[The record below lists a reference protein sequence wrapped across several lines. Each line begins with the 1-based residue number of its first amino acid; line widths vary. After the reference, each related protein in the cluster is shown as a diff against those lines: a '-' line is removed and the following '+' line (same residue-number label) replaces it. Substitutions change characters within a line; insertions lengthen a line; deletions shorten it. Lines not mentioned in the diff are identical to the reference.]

1 MKNWTNTAARDP
13 SQQAAA
19 EMIKTG
25 GDDRKVGRGLSG
37 PTIVN
42 ADSERIKAQ
51 GKLEARSLSRPS
63 VPIEW
68 FGMRARVVVVVA
80 SVCALVL
87 GFVIW
92 HLRSGKPGNQA
103 AAPATLANAITEPSG
118 PLTTDDSAP
127 TAIYAHNLMLRR
139 GPDFRIYVRWL
150 RGQMIRSRPHVN
162 PTFDDPESF
171 SLDIKSGVVRANI
184 GDIGIF
190 LNAGGVA
197 NSPLKNITLLAEGDQ
212 IKLKGTLHKVI
223 PLPVELLGGVTTT
236 SDNRIQLHVT
246 KLNVLKIPFKGLLGG
261 LHIELSDL
269 FQPKGIPGI
278 EVSGNDLFF
287 DTFKLLPP
295 PHIRGQLTKV
305 RVVSPDIEEVFGNAE
320 DTVARVEEWR
330 NFLRL
335 NDGTIDF
342 GKLTM
347 HHVDLIMVDLSDDA
361 WFDLDLNNY
370 QNQLVNGYTRMTPQA
385 GLQIFMP
392 DLDSLPKINK
402 SGQKISMEWLKH
414 RNLPPPQDVKK

>member
-1 MKNWTNTAARDP
+1 MTDPTHLEEQGLPTDSDARP
-13 SQQAAA
+13 ESIESAPAKLKA
-19 EMIKTG
+19 
-25 GDDRKVGRGLSG
+25 RALPR
-37 PTIVN
+37 N
-42 ADSERIKAQ
+42 A
-51 GKLEARSLSRPS
+51 

-68 FGMRARVVVVVA
+68 SDMRARVTVVVCVLL
-80 SVCALVL
+80 LVL
-87 GFVIW
+87 GFVVW
-92 HLRSGKPGNQA
+92 RLRSRSVAKPS
-103 AAPATLANAITEPSG
+103 PTVATESSAITGAPG
-118 PLTTDDSAP
+118 ALITADSAP
-127 TAIYAHNLMLRR
+127 TSIYAHNLMLRR
-139 GPDFRIYVRWL
+139 GPDFRVYVRWL
-150 RGQMIRSRPHVN
+150 RGQMIRSSAKVN

-171 SLDIKSGVVRANI
+171 SLEIKTGVIRANI

-197 NSPLKNITLLAEGDQ
+197 NSPLKNITVLADGDQ
-212 IKLKGTLHKVI
+212 IKLSGTLHKVF
-223 PLPVELLGGVTTT
+223 PLPVELLGSVTATA
-236 SDNRIQLHVT
+236 DNRIQLHVT
-246 KLNVLKIPFKGLLGG
+246 KLSVLKIPMKGLLGS

-295 PHIRGQLTKV
+295 PHIHGQLTKV
-305 RVVSPDIEEVFGNAE
+305 RVVSPDIEEVYGNAE
-320 DTVARVEEWR
+320 DQVAKVEQWR

-392 DLDSLPKINK
+392 DLDTLPKNEK
-402 SGQKISMEWLKH
+402 SGQNISMEWLKH
-414 RNLPPPQDVKK
+414 RNLPPPQDVTKK